1 MMSLDDKI
9 YAEIGQLLYNS
20 APDDA
25 KKIIM
30 DTELS
35 PEGDCCQ
42 FKYDY
47 INSADEM
54 NWFSPQENDGLTN
67 ERIRELLV
75 SLRQFFVEN
84 IHLKQPPHW
93 SGCIVTVDVEK
104 MKLNVDFKYED

>member
-1 MMSLDDKI
+1 MSLDDKI
-9 YAEIGQLLYNS
+9 YAKIGQLLYNT

-30 DTELS
+30 DAQLS
-35 PEGDCCQ
+35 LDGNCCQ

-47 INSADEM
+47 INNNHDKH
-54 NWFSPQENDGLTN
+54 WFLPEDGL
-67 ERIRELLV
+67 IDHQLRELLV
-75 SLRQFFVEN
+75 SLRQFFVDN
-84 IHLKQPPHW
+84 IHSEQPPHW

>member
-1 MMSLDDKI
+1 MSLDDKI
-9 YAEIGQLLYNS
+9 YAEMGQLLYNA

-30 DTELS
+30 DAKLS
-35 PEGDCCQ
+35 LDGNCCQ

-47 INSADEM
+47 INDNNDK
-54 NWFSPQENDGLTN
+54 NWFLSDGLTN
-67 ERIRELLV
+67 HQLRELLV

-84 IHLKQPPHW
+84 IHSEQPPHW

-104 MKLNVDFKYED
+104 MKINVDFKYED